1 MFTVH
6 ERPGQTWIWV
16 PEATHAFLPAT
27 IIEVSKVSGAH
38 TASSHVWYY
47 CDVGHCF
54 VIHPAGGHPA
64 DSRRCTSILPPF
76 SVS

>member
-1 MFTVH
+1 MALGGSTTFDARSRGGKDRTKAMFTVH

-38 TASSHVWYY
+38 TASSHV
-47 CDVGHCF
+47 
-54 VIHPAGGHPA
+54 
-64 DSRRCTSILPPF
+64 
-76 SVS
+76 